1 MARKKHIFSATG
13 LGYDRF
19 FRIDHMIGTDIEHL
33 IKLISR
39 LPGLG
44 PRSAR
49 RAALHLLKNRES
61 LMLPLAQSMTRAADA
76 IQECPDCHNLDT
88 VIPCRICTD
97 HSRDESIL
105 CVVEDVADLW
115 AIEKTAAFR
124 GRYHV
129 LGGTLSALDGI
140 GPEDLSIPQLLARVQ
155 DGRVREVIMALNAT
169 IDGHTTAHYIAD
181 HLNRSNIA
189 ISQLA
194 HGVPIGGQI
203 DHLDD
208 GTLSTALKARKAV

>member
-1 MARKKHIFSATG
+1 
-13 LGYDRF
+13 
-19 FRIDHMIGTDIEHL
+19 MIGSDIEHL

-49 RAALHLLKNRES
+49 RVALHLLKNREA
-61 LMLPLAQSMTRAADA
+61 LMLPLAHSMTRAADV
-76 IQECPDCHNLDT
+76 ICECAQCHNLDT
-88 VIPCRICTD
+88 VSPCHICTD
-97 HSRDESIL
+97 TARDGGVI

-115 AIEKTAAFR
+115 AIEKSGAFR

-140 GPEDLSIPQLLARVQ
+140 GPDDLAIPQLINRTRAQ
-155 DGRVREVIMALNAT
+155 SAEAPPVREVIMALNAT
-169 IDGHTTAHYIAD
+169 IDGQTTAHYIAD
-181 HLNRSNIA
+181 HLQGSHVI

>member
-1 MARKKHIFSATG
+1 
-13 LGYDRF
+13 
-19 FRIDHMIGTDIEHL
+19 MIGTDIENL
-33 IKLISR
+33 IKLMSR

-61 LMLPLAQSMTRAADA
+61 LMLPLAQNLARAADS
-76 IQECPDCHNLDT
+76 ISECPDCHNLDT
-88 VIPCRICTD
+88 VVPCRICTD
-97 HSRDESIL
+97 GTRDAGAL

-115 AIEKTAAFR
+115 AIEKTGAFR

-140 GPEDLSIPQLLARVQ
+140 GPEDLSIPQLVARARGTA
-155 DGRVREVIMALNAT
+155 DTPPVREVIIALNAT
-169 IDGHTTAHYIAD
+169 IDGQTTAHYIAD
-181 HLNRSNIA
+181 FLESSGVA
-189 ISQLA
+189 LTQLA

-208 GTLSTALKARKAV
+208 GTLTTALKARKAV